1 MKRCALHLLVWCAA
15 AVFLPTCALASAGS
29 PLRIGNGPEPES
41 LDPQRMSSVSALN
54 IVRDLYEG
62 LTRIAADG
70 RTVPAAARGWAIA
83 DHGLRYTFEL
93 RAGLRW
99 SNGAPLTASDFV
111 DSLRRAVDPATGS
124 PFAQLLSPI
133 ANADAI
139 TRGDAPVSMLAVWA
153 LSPTRLQIL
162 LKQPTPYFL
171 SLLAHPVSFPVYG
184 PALMQYGRGFARP
197 GRLISNGAYRLDDWR
212 VQAQIDLR
220 RNVHYWDDAHT
231 KIDHV
236 QYLPTDDIA
245 SELKRY
251 RANEIDVTSEIPL
264 VQAPELR
271 TQFGAQLH
279 VAPYLG
285 SYYYGFNVQRPPF
298 AGNRNLRLALSLAI
312 DRELIVTKVMNGL
325 AQPAYGWVP
334 PGVAHYRAQSP
345 VWATWTQPQR
355 VAEARRLYAA
365 AGYSAD
371 HPLHIELRYNT
382 HDDHKRIATV
392 VAAMWKQWLGVETTL
407 INEENK
413 VFLAQRHMRRVTQV
427 FRASWIGDYDDPA
440 SFLDVLTS
448 GNGRNDMGWQDARY
462 DALIANAASEA
473 NEVAR
478 ADLLEQ
484 AERRALDDMPF
495 IPIYWYVSKH
505 LVKPRVQ
512 GWHDNL
518 LDYHYSKDLG
528 LTD

>member
-1 MKRCALHLLVWCAA
+1 MKWTELLAGALLLAC
-15 AVFLPTCALASAGS
+15 TSAIAQA

-54 IVRDLYEG
+54 IARDLYEG

-70 RTVPAAARGWAIA
+70 TVRPAAACGWQVA
-83 DHGLRYTFEL
+83 DDGRRYTFDL
-93 RAGLRW
+93 RADLRW
-99 SNGAPLTASDFV
+99 SNGEPLTATDFV
-111 DSLRRAVDPATGS
+111 HALQRAVDPKTGS

-139 TRGDAPVSMLAVWA
+139 TRGDAPASMLAAWA

-184 PALMQYGRGFARP
+184 PALAEYGRGFARP
-197 GRLISNGAYRLDDWR
+197 GRLISNGAYRLDGWR

-220 RNVHYWDDAHT
+220 RNAYYWNDAHT
-231 KIDHV
+231 RIDHV

-264 VQAPELR
+264 VQAPALR
-271 TQFGAQLH
+271 ERFGSQLH
-279 VAPYLG
+279 IAPYLG

-298 AGNRNLRLALSLAI
+298 AGNRNLRLALSLAV
-312 DRELIVTKVMNGL
+312 DRELIVDKVMNGL

-334 PGVAHYRAQSP
+334 PGVAGEHVQLPA
-345 VWATWTQPQR
+345 WARWTQAQR

-365 AGYSAD
+365 AGYSPAQ
-371 HPLHIELRYNT
+371 PLRIELRYNT

-392 VAAMWKQWLGVETTL
+392 IAAMWKQWLGVETTL

-413 VFLAQRHMRRVTQV
+413 VFLAQRRMRRVTQV
-427 FRASWIGDYDDPA
+427 FRASWIGDYDDPS
-440 SFLDVLTS
+440 SFLDVLAS

-462 DALIANAASEA
+462 D
-473 NEVAR
+473 
-478 ADLLEQ
+478 DLLAQASREPNASRRAELFAQ
-484 AERRALDDMPF
+484 AEQRALDEMPF

-505 LVKPRVQ
+505 LVKSRVQ
-512 GWHDNL
+512 GWYDNL
-518 LDYHYSKDLG
+518 LDYHYSKDLHV
-528 LTD
+528 DE

>member
-1 MKRCALHLLVWCAA
+1 MRRADLLACV
-15 AVFLPTCALASAGS
+15 LLLACTSAIAQA

-54 IVRDLYEG
+54 IARDLYEG
-62 LTRIAADG
+62 LTRISADG
-70 RTVPAAARGWAIA
+70 AVQAAASCGWQIA
-83 DHGLRYTFEL
+83 DGGRRYTFEL
-93 RAGLRW
+93 RADLRW
-99 SNGAPLTASDFV
+99 SNGEPLTAIDFV
-111 DSLRRAVDPATGS
+111 RSLQRAVDPNTGS

-133 ANADAI
+133 ANAEAI
-139 TRGDAPVSMLAVWA
+139 TRGDASPSLLAVWA

-171 SLLAHPVSFPVYG
+171 SLLAHPVSFPVYA
-184 PALMQYGRGFARP
+184 PALEKYGRGFARP

-220 RNVHYWDDAHT
+220 RNTYYWDDAHT

-264 VQAPELR
+264 VQAPQLR
-271 TQFGAQLH
+271 TQLGAQLH

-298 AGNRNLRLALSLAI
+298 AGNRDLRLALSLAV
-312 DRELIVTKVMNGL
+312 DRELIVSKVMNGL

-334 PGVAHYRAQSP
+334 PGVAGYPPQSP
-345 VWATWTQPQR
+345 AWATWTQLQQ
-355 VAEARRLYAA
+355 VTEARRLYAA

-392 VAAMWKQWLGVETTL
+392 IAAMWKQWLGVETTL

-413 VFLAQRHMRRVTQV
+413 VFLAQRRLGRVTQV
-427 FRASWIGDYDDPA
+427 FRASWIGDYDDPT
-440 SFLDVLTS
+440 SFFDVLTS
-448 GNGRNDMGWQDARY
+448 GNGRNDMGWRDARY
-462 DALIANAASEA
+462 DALIANATSAADEPQ
-473 NEVAR
+473 R
-478 ADLLEQ
+478 ADLLAQ

-528 LTD
+528 LAD